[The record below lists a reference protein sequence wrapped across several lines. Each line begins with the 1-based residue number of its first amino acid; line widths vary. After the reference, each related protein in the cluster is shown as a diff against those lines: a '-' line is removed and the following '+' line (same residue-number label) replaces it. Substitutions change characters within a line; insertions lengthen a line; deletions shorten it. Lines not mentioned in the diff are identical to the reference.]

1 MCTHT
6 RSTPLYTAESL
17 DMLKL
22 ALELGADPKHRNRAG
37 HSPAQ
42 ALQEEQPELSAHL
55 CSLTGEELAP
65 LPSGSDSGSDSNEEG
80 APSTATATA
89 TATDASVAAL
99 AAQYTNLS
107 PPSEVAGLDPLS
119 RQAAIETN
127 NRAGNLL
134 AQVQAI
140 LAETD
145 ASGEDPEP
153 RIRALV
159 DDAVWRTMRAG
170 QAMGDQQA
178 QAEADSTPA
187 TEATVSASEEPAPTP
202 TQSSDADAVLRAD
215 EKRQRT
221 E

>member
-1 MCTHT
+1 
-6 RSTPLYTAESL
+6 
-17 DMLKL
+17 MLKL
-22 ALELGADPKHRNRAG
+22 AVELGADPRHRNKAG

-55 CSLTGEELAP
+55 CSITGEELAP
-65 LPSGSDSGSDSNEEG
+65 LPSGSGSDSGSDSNEEG
-80 APSTATATA
+80 APATA
-89 TATDASVAAL
+89 TATDPSVAAL

-170 QAMGDQQA
+170 QAMGEQQA
-178 QAEADSTPA
+178 DTTA
-187 TEATVSASEEPAPTP
+187 TAAATATTTTAAAGTATAAAAEEPARAPTP
-202 TQSSDADAVLRAD
+202 GSEAD
-215 EKRQRT
+215 KRQRT